1 MEEIIKYLEDMAA
14 TLDGVTDE
22 NWLDTPEDIARIYRS
37 VAAELRAIAA
47 RKAAQ
52 LRSSSTFAPTR
63 PDAT

>member
-14 TLDGVTDE
+14 TLDGVTEE

-47 RKAAQ
+47 KNAQ
-52 LRSSSTFAPTR
+52 KE
-63 PDAT
+63 DAL